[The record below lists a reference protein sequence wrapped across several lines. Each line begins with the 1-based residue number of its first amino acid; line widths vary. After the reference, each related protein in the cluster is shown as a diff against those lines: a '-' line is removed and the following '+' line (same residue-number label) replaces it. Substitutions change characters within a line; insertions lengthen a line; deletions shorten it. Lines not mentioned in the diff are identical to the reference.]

1 MVFQEISL
9 QCAIEFPKKG
19 HNCKCSMYHL
29 MRRDLEEFMQPF
41 IREMQLRRTKTEK
54 IQQPEKLIIL
64 FSKLF
69 FYALSWPKL
78 NFGY

>member
-1 MVFQEISL
+1 MVYQEISL

-41 IREMQLRRTKTEK
+41 IREMQLRRTKTENPAARK
-54 IQQPEKLIIL
+54 TYHP
-64 FSKLF
+64 F
-69 FYALSWPKL
+69 FY
-78 NFGY
+78 